1 MSMSPAK
8 SVFLISA
15 LIVVAISY
23 ATFISFSE
31 HREYSGFSLDYF
43 LLTPVELSKLSKE
56 CKGSP
61 AFIYS
66 SADGP
71 KPTIVTLNCTIPV
84 NKLEEKMRSDG
95 FYYINGLYQKE
106 GVQIQIASDVAD
118 KVVTSVVYIGNN

>member
-1 MSMSPAK
+1 MHPLK
-8 SVFLISA
+8 SVFLMTS

-31 HREYSGFSLDYF
+31 HREYSGFSIDYF

-56 CKGSP
+56 CIDSP
-61 AFIYS
+61 TFVYS

-84 NKLEEKMRSDG
+84 NKLEEQMRSDG
-95 FYYINGLYQKE
+95 FYYIKGLYQKE
-106 GVQIQIASDVAD
+106 GAQIQTIIDPAD